1 MALFLTST
9 LDRIW
14 WLKTIARRQAS
25 LAAALQALWPYPG
38 ETWKNKQDGLGV
50 CVCMAFGSFIHSS
63 PYVSVWVCCKRAEK
77 VPPWIWV
84 YRLSH
89 TIQSTAPHKPSR
101 SSLAMFIS
109 NSLWA
114 NAASSAARLGSW
126 KQLPLGEDGY
136 QPFMVILG
144 MIYGSSGQRIIDFI
158 GTIYIHSVWFT
169 TLQYLICIDLWWLF
183 FRGKELCD
191 PHDNK
196 FIHTYN

>member
-1 MALFLTST
+1 MIHSCL
-9 LDRIW
+9 
-14 WLKTIARRQAS
+14 
-25 LAAALQALWPYPG
+25 
-38 ETWKNKQDGLGV
+38 V
-50 CVCMAFGSFIHSS
+50 CVCLYVCTSISIWCMCIYIYVCLCICICICMYVCIYIYVCVWPLALLFILHHMYQFGS
-63 PYVSVWVCCKRAEK
+63 VARGLK
-77 VPPWIWV
+77 
-84 YRLSH
+84 RLSH

-144 MIYGSSGQRIIDFI
+144 MIYGSPGQRIIDFI

-169 TLQYLICIDLWWLF
+169 TLFDLYWFVMIVLLRQRIVWS
-183 FRGKELCD
+183 
-191 PHDNK
+191 
-196 FIHTYN
+196 TWQ